1 MSILNLFIKPIEE
14 QKSTTTTQNVVENVE
29 SEKNILDLKEV
40 IENAKTP
47 KFSLF
52 LASISS
58 LRESI
63 PGLTNEQYIN
73 AALGTSG
80 ISKQEILSN
89 IDSMRQSIIKYL
101 SDQSS
106 VINTQ
111 SLSNTQLLQSSLDNE
126 KNKYEEYK
134 KQLDSLTINMSESSK
149 QIELLNTDINRL
161 NTAREQSIGE
171 VTNSANKELAI
182 IDILQEQLRGIL

>member
-1 MSILNLFIKPIEE
+1 MSLLNLFIKPIEE
-14 QKSTTTTQNVVENVE
+14 QKSTTPAENIVENVE
-29 SEKNILDLKEV
+29 NKKITLNLNEI

-47 KFSLF
+47 KFSIF

-73 AALGTSG
+73 AALGTSR
-80 ISKQEILSN
+80 ISKEEILSN
-89 IDSMRQSIIKYL
+89 IDSMRQSLFKYL

-106 VINTQ
+106 LINNQ
-111 SLSNTQLLQSSLDNE
+111 SLSDIQLLQSNLDNE
-126 KNKYEEYK
+126 KGKYEEYK
-134 KQLDSLTINMSESSK
+134 KQLDSLTNDMSECSK
-149 QIELLNTDINRL
+149 QIEVLNSDISKT
-161 NTAREQSIGE
+161 NTAREKSAGE
-171 VTNSANKELAI
+171 VAISVNKELAT